1 MKLFNRLKN
10 QDTIYQKT
18 FPTGTFFGK
27 INLTYSYKK
36 PTGKT
41 VQMFNKDGYPIFN
54 KNGTPK
60 TRPVF
65 KITTEK
71 KLVVYAITDLQPVIM
86 KDGAAYFRAFIS
98 TDNNQKFHETVL
110 CRNAWMKE
118 LNIFLHKK
126 LQEYCVENNTT
137 MSNLW
142 LECGLVHTSN
152 RAKRHLAEKAA
163 HRREVQR
170 DYLFRG
176 FGLNSSIINEEVRF
190 APDGASIKG
199 VFARHKDAF
208 GVKAVNDPKKDAPE
222 PLEHGFVCVNGKN
235 SRVVY
240 PTAKMAIAANHVYKH
255 GKGDDAGTCLDAA
268 KIMAVRKI

>member
-41 VQMFNKDGYPIFN
+41 VQIFNKDGYPIFN

-65 KITTEK
+65 KIATEK
-71 KLVVYAITDLQPVIM
+71 KLVVYAITDLQPVVM

-110 CRNAWMKE
+110 CKNAWMKE
-118 LNIFLHKK
+118 LNLFLHKK
-126 LQEYCVENNTT
+126 LEEYCVENNTN

-176 FGLNSSIINEEVRF
+176 FGLNSSVINEEVRF
-190 APDGASIKG
+190 APDGASVKG
-199 VFARHKDAF
+199 VFARHKNAF

-222 PLEHGFVCVNGKN
+222 PLKHGFVCVNGKN

-240 PTAKMAIAANHVYKH
+240 PTAEMAEAAGHIYKH
-255 GKGDDAGTCLDAA
+255 GKGDDAGTCLDSN
-268 KIMAVRKI
+268 KVMNVCKV